1 MAGRKLKRLDK
12 KKFEDALNGYLNGKY
27 IQLEASKIAGCS
39 RDTFLKYANMIL
51 LGEQIPNGV
60 FWDD

>member
-27 IQLEASKIAGCS
+27 IQAEASKIAGGS

>member
-27 IQLEASKIAGCS
+27 IQLEAAKIAGCN
-39 RDTFLKYANMIL
+39 RDFTWRTDSEWGV
-51 LGEQIPNGV
+51 LG
-60 FWDD
+60 